1 MIRDGNASTCMA
13 ENVLGEQV
21 EIADTPLKK
30 FFDSKC
36 ILGTKNKSAKN
47 FFADELIQTLT
58 SQSAN

>member
-47 FFADELIQTLT
+47 FFADELI
-58 SQSAN
+58 